1 MNKHVVIVCGDRKY
15 ANRDF
20 LFAKLDELH
29 EKYHFRDLIEMRRDR
44 CRCAGAGASKLHPES
59 VHWRID
65 AEWNNLSQPNAVIRT
80 RTDGTKYDALAGHRR
95 NARMLGMAP
104 NLVVAC

>member
-1 MNKHVVIVCGDRKY
+1 MNMHIVIVCGDRKY

-29 EKYHFRDLIEMRRDR
+29 EKYHFRDLIEGGATGADALARDW
-44 CRCAGAGASKLHPES
+44 AKLHPEI

-65 AEWNNLSQPNAVIRT
+65 AEWTDLSQPDAVIRT
-80 RTDGTKYDALAGHRR
+80 RGDGTKYDAMAGHRR
-95 NARMLGMAP
+95 NAKMLGMAP
-104 NLVVAC
+104 DLVV